1 MKTTTKQNFHYNNEA
16 LLRLSK
22 IYLSKFDYDL
32 NQFYS
37 VSTSSGTIT
46 LQGYIENNP
55 KLLLTP
61 GTKNADGSII
71 HFNVGKYLRIAL
83 SLRGY

>member
-16 LLRLSK
+16 LFRLAK
-22 IYLSKFDYDL
+22 IYLSKYGYDL

-37 VSTSSGTIT
+37 VGTSSGTFT
-46 LQGYIENNP
+46 MQGYVENNP

-61 GTKNADGSII
+61 GEKNADGSTIQ
-71 HFNVGKYLRIAL
+71 FNVGKYLRVVL
-83 SLRGY
+83 SMRGF